1 MAKIKL
7 EIPPKL
13 PPDEAKKRL
22 EALFGYWG
30 RKYGVK
36 SNWAGEVPTFAGK
49 AMGISF
55 DGQLSVLPG
64 KITGDV
70 ADPGVLLRRQAEKYL
85 KRKFADYLDPAK
97 KLAHLARDD

>member
-7 EIPPKL
+7 DIPHSL
-13 PPDEAKKRL
+13 APDEAQKRV

-36 SNWAGEVPTFAGK
+36 SNWASEIATFAGK
-49 AMGISF
+49 VMGISF
-55 DGQLSVLPG
+55 DGQLSVLAG
-64 KITGDV
+64 KITGDA
-70 ADPGVLLRRQAEKYL
+70 ADTGLLLRGQAEKYL

-97 KLAHLARDD
+97 KLANLARAG